1 MHGLGFSP
9 RAHSLTHIYTII
21 WPLAGHPRAHDTNM
35 QNLHLTHGTGHRD
48 YDETR
53 DAQHVTP
60 IEASNGISTVGAA
73 LSTHHQPQHLRMIRL
88 VYTDEY
94 DLQLLP
100 AAKYKSAHLLAAAL
114 LLHTMP
120 CPVSATCAS
129 SSCCPA
135 RCWRLGSLEPPSPP
149 QGRTCRP
156 RADECAPD
164 PSRSARSGA

>member
-48 YDETR
+48 RRDTR
-53 DAQHVTP
+53 HTDSSDTDRSIERNQH
-60 IEASNGISTVGAA
+60 GAA
-73 LSTHHQPQHLRMIRL
+73 LSTHHQARHLRMIRL

-120 CPVSATCAS
+120 CPLSATCAS

-135 RCWRLGSLEPPSPP
+135 RCWRLGSPEPPSPP

-156 RADECAPD
+156 RADECGPD